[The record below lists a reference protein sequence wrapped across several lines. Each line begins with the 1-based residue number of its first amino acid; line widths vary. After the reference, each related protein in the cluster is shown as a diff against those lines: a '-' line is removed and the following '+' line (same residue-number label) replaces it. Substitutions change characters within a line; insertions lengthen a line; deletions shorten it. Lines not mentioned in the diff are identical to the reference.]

1 MSHAVHPPQR
11 QGRDQGRCDMGKR
24 LGGLIRIQ
32 SKRKSTVPVMT
43 QKWHADAPRGHH
55 HVRGLESQTPFR
67 HGRRRLRAPR

>member
-1 MSHAVHPPQR
+1 M
-11 QGRDQGRCDMGKR
+11 RCIRRNVRGATR
-24 LGGLIRIQ
+24 GGAIWAKDWGAARIK